1 MRADADVPAF
11 QHMTTSRKTN
21 VISCVYVR
29 EQPSSSPPSASS
41 ACDARRAVG
50 SSDTDLNFDAGSSDG
65 LLLSMM
71 MMMVMI

>member
-50 SSDTDLNFDAGSSDG
+50 SSDLNFDAGSSDG